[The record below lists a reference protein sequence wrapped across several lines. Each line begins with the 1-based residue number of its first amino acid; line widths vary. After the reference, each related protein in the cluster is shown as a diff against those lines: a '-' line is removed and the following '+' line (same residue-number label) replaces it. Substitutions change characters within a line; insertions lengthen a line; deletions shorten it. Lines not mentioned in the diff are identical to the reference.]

1 MKSILNCLK
10 RQAAD
15 PIILTERSRVMDI
28 LTKELSLCEVPYN
41 SKRYQQM
48 LIFRNMHM
56 RVPIGLSLF
65 EEDLSGEVND
75 HHIGVYRKD
84 ELIGVCII
92 TPVSGTTAR
101 MRQVVIAPEY
111 RNRGIGRTMMLF
123 AEERTAALGLSRLIL
138 DSRLSALRFYEKLGY
153 RRVGL
158 QFMEVG
164 LPHYMME
171 KNIR

>member
-1 MKSILNCLK
+1 
-10 RQAAD
+10 
-15 PIILTERSRVMDI
+15 MDI
-28 LTKELSLCEVPYN
+28 LTKDLAMREVPYN
-41 SKRYQQM
+41 SEQYQQM
-48 LIFRNMHM
+48 LIFRNMYM
-56 RVPIGLSLF
+56 RIPIGMSLF
-65 EEDLSGEVND
+65 DENLSGEVYD
-75 HHIGVYRKD
+75 HHIGVYHKD

-92 TPVSGTTAR
+92 TPVNKTTAR

-111 RNRGIGRTMMLF
+111 RNRGIGRMMMLF

-153 RRVGL
+153 RRVGS

-171 KNIR
+171 KSIR

>member
-1 MKSILNCLK
+1 
-10 RQAAD
+10 
-15 PIILTERSRVMDI
+15 MDI
-28 LTKELSLCEVPYN
+28 LTKDLAMREVPYN
-41 SKRYQQM
+41 SEQYQQM
-48 LIFRNMHM
+48 LIFRNMYM
-56 RVPIGLSLF
+56 RIPIGLSLCD
-65 EEDLSGEVND
+65 ENLSGEVND
-75 HHIGVYRKD
+75 HHIGVYHKD

-92 TPVSGTTAR
+92 TPVNKTTAR

-111 RNRGIGRTMMLF
+111 RNRGIGRMMMLF

-153 RRVGL
+153 RRVGS

-171 KNIR
+171 KSIR

>member
-1 MKSILNCLK
+1 
-10 RQAAD
+10 
-15 PIILTERSRVMDI
+15 MDI
-28 LTKELSLCEVPYN
+28 LIKELSLCEVPYN
-41 SKRYQQM
+41 SEQYQHM

-56 RVPIGLSLF
+56 RIPIGLSLF
-65 EEDLSGEVND
+65 DEDLSGEVND

-92 TPVSGTTAR
+92 TPVNKTTAR

-111 RNRGIGRTMMLF
+111 RNRGIGRMMMLF

-153 RRVGL
+153 RRVGS

-171 KNIR
+171 KSIR

>member
-1 MKSILNCLK
+1 
-10 RQAAD
+10 
-15 PIILTERSRVMDI
+15 MDI

-65 EEDLSGEVND
+65 DEDLSGEVND